1 MKTRFNLI
9 AIALLAGAVT
19 MPAFATTGTTIVG
32 GEAGFQTHAMPT
44 VKTRAQVQQELAA
57 WRANPVS
64 ADGWRD
70 VGGEA
75 GAVYVGTGASGKS
88 RAEVTG
94 EMLQARRNPVGSDG
108 WMNVGGEAGA
118 LFVGI
123 PESRTDATR
132 MAGPDGQPCHRRVG
146 GLSRSGHM
154 ASSGARTC

>member
-9 AIALLAGAVT
+9 AIALLAAAT
-19 MPAFATTGTTIVG
+19 TTSAFATTGTTFVG
-32 GEAGFQTHAMPT
+32 GEAGFKSHPMPT

-57 WRANPVS
+57 WRANPVA

-75 GAVYVGTGASGKS
+75 GAVYVGTGARGRS
-88 RAEVTG
+88 RAEVVS
-94 EMLQARRNPVGSDG
+94 EMLQAKRNPVGSDG

-118 LFVGI
+118 VFVGTRA
-123 PESRTDATR
+123 PESSTLR
-132 MAGPDGQPCHRRVG
+132 MAHPSGQACHRIVG

-154 ASSGARTC
+154 AAAAGRNC

>member
-1 MKTRFNLI
+1 MSTRYNLI
-9 AIALLAGAVT
+9 AIALLASATT
-19 MPAFATTGTTIVG
+19 MSAFATTGTTFVG
-32 GEAGFQTHAMPT
+32 GEVTFKSHPMPA
-44 VKTRAQVQQELAA
+44 VKTRAQVQQELAM

-88 RAEVTG
+88 RAEVIR
-94 EMLQARRNPVGSDG
+94 EVLQARRNPVGSDG
-108 WMNVGGEAGA
+108 WLDVGGEAGA

-123 PESRTDATR
+123 PESQEDATR
-132 MAGPDGQPCHRRVG
+132 MARPDGQPCHRIVG

-154 ASSGARTC
+154 TNGATRSC

>member
-1 MKTRFNLI
+1 MNTRLNLI
-9 AIALLAGAVT
+9 AIALLTSVFS
-19 MPAFATTGTTIVG
+19 MHAFATTGSTFVG
-32 GEAGFQTHAMPT
+32 GEVNFKRHAMPV

-88 RAEVTG
+88 RAEVTR
-94 EMLQARRNPVGSDG
+94 EVLQARRSLVGSDG
-108 WMNVGGEAGA
+108 RQDIGGDAGA
-118 LFVGI
+118 ASVGI
-123 PESRTDATR
+123 PESGMGTMR
-132 MAGPDGQPCHRRVG
+132 MARPDGQPCDRMVG

-154 ASSGARTC
+154 ASGATRSC

>member
-1 MKTRFNLI
+1 MKNRFNLI
-9 AIALLAGAVT
+9 AIALLAAAT
-19 MPAFATTGTTIVG
+19 TTSALATTGTTFVG
-32 GEAGFQTHAMPT
+32 GEAGFKSHPMPT

-57 WRANPVS
+57 WRANPVT

-88 RAEVTG
+88 RAEVVD

-108 WMNVGGEAGA
+108 WLNVGGEAGA
-118 LFVGI
+118 IFVGI
-123 PESRTDATR
+123 PESRQDAPR
-132 MAGPDGQPCHRRVG
+132 MARPDGQPCHRIVG

-154 ASSGARTC
+154 AAGTIRNC

>member
-1 MKTRFNLI
+1 MALAALISAI
-9 AIALLAGAVT
+9 AIPAL
-19 MPAFATTGTTIVG
+19 ATTGTTFVG
-32 GEAGFQTHAMPT
+32 GEAGFKSHPMPT

-57 WRANPVS
+57 WRANPVA

-88 RAEVTG
+88 RAEVVD
-94 EMLQARRNPVGSDG
+94 EMLQARRDPVGSDG

-118 LFVGI
+118 IFVGI
-123 PESRTDATR
+123 PESRQDAPR
-132 MAGPDGQPCHRRVG
+132 MARPDGQPCHRIVG

-154 ASSGARTC
+154 AAGTIRNC